1 MKSKKLTSNIDVDIV
16 GILGKLWNSK
26 FLILFITIL
35 FTFFGFLSFKILI
48 KDEQF
53 YSASVSVK
61 YPDKE
66 IFLNKRIFL
75 DYNRYIEIFKQYAK
89 SDILLV
95 EFMNQNKKIDNL
107 KKWLKIK
114 NEYEEYIKI
123 NLSGTFLNNKGLNLI
138 LLFPADTEGAIF
150 LRDYIFYIKDKSL
163 RKFLELNEYILDN
176 QTEIYQHNLIIAEGI
191 ELNNPLILQE
201 KKNNDRNTQ
210 IINEPKALFYLG
222 SKVLK
227 YELKR
232 FKNYKKSKII
242 ELIEYV
248 PIADDI
254 VVKKI
259 FKKKKLFLYTL
270 IGFII
275 GLCLSI
281 FIIFITINFERKKSL
296 KN

>member
-1 MKSKKLTSNIDVDIV
+1 MFMSEKKLTSDVDVDIV
-16 GILGKLWNSK
+16 GIFGKLWNSK

-35 FTFFGFLSFKILI
+35 FTFFGFLSFKLLVNT
-48 KDEQF
+48 EQ
-53 YSASVSVK
+53 YNKASVSIK

-66 IFLNKRIFL
+66 IFSNKRILL
-75 DYNRYIEIFKQYAK
+75 DYNRYIEIFRQYAR

-95 EFMNQNKKIDNL
+95 EFMNQNQKIDNL
-107 KKWLKIK
+107 KKWLKIE
-114 NEYEEYIKI
+114 NEYEGYIRN
-123 NLSGTFLNNKGLNLI
+123 NLSGSFLKNKGLNLI
-138 LLFPADTEGAIF
+138 LLFPVDTEGAIF

-176 QTEIYQHNLIIAEGI
+176 QIEIYQHNLIIAEGI

-227 YELKR
+227 YELER

-248 PIADDI
+248 PITDDI
-254 VVKKI
+254 VVKKV
-259 FKKKKLFLYTL
+259 FKKKKLFLYTSA
-270 IGFII
+270 GFII

-281 FIIFITINFERKKSL
+281 FIIFFKIIFWRK
-296 KN
+296 N